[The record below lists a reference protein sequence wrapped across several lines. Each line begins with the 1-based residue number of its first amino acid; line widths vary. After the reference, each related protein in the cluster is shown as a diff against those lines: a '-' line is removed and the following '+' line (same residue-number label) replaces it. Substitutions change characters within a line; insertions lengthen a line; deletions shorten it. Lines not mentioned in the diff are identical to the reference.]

1 MNNIH
6 PPEIHDNR
14 KHPFIKSAVLVF
26 CTIFFS
32 FRFALA
38 AASLLPAS
46 VDTDPFVQNR
56 STNPGLENLLP
67 SLPLAVAE
75 GALTGTFS
83 PTATSM
89 RYNGEKTIG
98 RIGLGFGYFKPAKGR
113 SMSGGQFELATMLG
127 SRIAAGT
134 TLGLYSNRKD
144 LVLNAIWQIPDS
156 GFRIKAS
163 GGYLWGNQ
171 NFSFP
176 SGEANIDLEQFSGSF
191 ATQYIISDSGETS
204 ILQSVGFSIWGAQAN
219 QKSGNPEPRTFIVD
233 TPADHLIMNDPL
245 KLSEGRLSGAA
256 ADVQLALRSNLVA
269 KASLGYE
276 MLRFP
281 FSDGTREINES
292 AYYSL
297 QMFFEPL
304 PELMLGASY
313 KSGAGENR
321 LSFSAETG
329 SWLLNAFHTEGEHGV
344 TGNDGVLLTYRLAIP
359 AGGGQPPLAR
369 RMKPTRSSDTAAL
382 LADALE
388 RPQHLPTVFL
398 AKVDPT
404 AVTLVAS
411 ISKGKAITGFTIEG
425 QAGAT
430 IIDEAAHTI
439 TVNMPFNT
447 DITELTPTITIKGS
461 SVNPASGAAGNFTGP
476 VTYTVTAD
484 DGSTQDYTVRVT
496 VAAADA
502 KAITAFTIPGQT
514 GQTIIDEAEH
524 MITLTMPNG
533 TDVTALQPV
542 ISINGVAVIPASGD
556 YQDFSSPVTYT
567 VTAYDN
573 SIQDYTVTVTIAV
586 DPAGKSITDFYISG
600 QKEGSTIIDESA
612 RTIRVTMPYGTDV
625 TLLTPAI
632 ITITGISVSPG
643 SDVQQDFSHPVNY
656 TVRAADGSTRKYR
669 VTVTVATSVATGEY
683 YGGGIVVFV
692 DGTGIHGLIV
702 TTEDQSQSATW
713 SQAKL
718 ICDNL
723 EYGGFTDWHLPNRD
737 ELNKVYLFF
746 KAGDITMSM
755 PGAKYWSSESAGF
768 PGTAYFLNLAYGL
781 YYGQFISTD
790 TQYAE
795 AFIRAVRTF

>member
-6 PPEIHDNR
+6 PPGIHDNR
-14 KHPFIKSAVLVF
+14 RPPFIRSAALVF
-26 CTIFFS
+26 CSIFFS
-32 FRFALA
+32 FSFAMA

-46 VDTDPFVQNR
+46 VDSDPFVQNR

-67 SLPLAVAE
+67 SLPFAVAE
-75 GALTGTFS
+75 GTLTGMLS

-98 RIGLGFGYFKPAKGR
+98 SIGLGFGYFKPATGR
-113 SMSGGQFELATMLG
+113 SMFGGQFELATMLG
-127 SRIAAGT
+127 NRIATGT
-134 TLGLYSNRKD
+134 TLGFYSNRKD
-144 LVLNAIWQIPDS
+144 LVLNAIWQIPNS

-176 SGEANIDLEQFSGSF
+176 SGDANIDLEQFSGSLS
-191 ATQYIISDSGETS
+191 TQYIISDSGETS
-204 ILQSVGFSIWGAQAN
+204 MLQSVGFSVWGAQAN
-219 QKSGNPEPRTFIVD
+219 QKSGNPEPRTFIVE
-233 TPADHLIMNDPL
+233 TPTDHLIMSDPL

-256 ADVQLALRSNLVA
+256 ADVQFALRSNLVA

-304 PELMLGASY
+304 PELLLGASY

-321 LSFSAETG
+321 TSFSAETG
-329 SWLLNAFHTEGEHGV
+329 RWLLNAFHTEGDHGV
-344 TGNDGVLLTYRLAIP
+344 AGNNGVLLTCRLAIP
-359 AGGGQPPLAR
+359 AGVGQPPLAR

-388 RPQHLPTVFL
+388 RPLQLPTSFL

-411 ISKGKAITGFTIEG
+411 ISKGKAITGFAIEG
-425 QAGAT
+425 QTGAT

-439 TVNMPFNT
+439 ALNMPFNT
-447 DITELTPTITIKGS
+447 DITALTPTITIRGS
-461 SVNPASGAAGNFTGP
+461 SVNPASGAERNFTGP

-502 KAITAFTIPGQT
+502 KTITAFTIPGQT
-514 GQTIIDEAEH
+514 GPTIIDEAEH
-524 MITLTMPNG
+524 IISLTMPNG
-533 TDVTALQPV
+533 TDVSALQPV
-542 ISINGVAVIPASGD
+542 ISINGTSVDPGSNVP
-556 YQDFSSPVTYT
+556 QDFTNPVTYT
-567 VTAYDN
+567 VTASN
-573 SIQDYTVTVTIAV
+573 GSLQPYTVTITVAA
-586 DPAGKSITDFYISG
+586 DPAAKSITDFYISG
-600 QKEGSTIIDESA
+600 QKDSAIIDENS
-612 RTIRVTMPYGTDV
+612 RTIKVTMPYGTDV
-625 TLLTPAI
+625 TVLWPT
-632 ITITGISVSPG
+632 ITITGVSVNPE
-643 SDVQQDFSHPVNY
+643 SDVPQDFTNPVAY
-656 TVRAADGSTRKYR
+656 TVRAADGSTRKYK
-669 VTVTVATSVATGEY
+669 VTVTVATSVAVGEY

-692 DGTGIHGLIV
+692 DEKGINGLIV
-702 TTEDQSQSATW
+702 TTEDQSQNATW

-737 ELNKVYLFF
+737 ELNKVFLFF

-790 TQYAE
+790 TQYTE

>member
-6 PPEIHDNR
+6 PPAIHDNR
-14 KHPFIKSAVLVF
+14 KHPFIKSATLVF

-46 VDTDPFVQNR
+46 VDSDPFVQNR

-67 SLPLAVAE
+67 SLPFAVAE
-75 GALTGTFS
+75 GAITGTFS

-98 RIGLGFGYFKPAKGR
+98 RIGIGFGYFKPAKGR

-127 SRIAAGT
+127 NRIAAGT
-134 TLGLYSNRKD
+134 TLGLYPNRKD

-171 NFSFP
+171 NFIFP

-191 ATQYIISDSGETS
+191 STQYIFSDSGETS

-233 TPADHLIMNDPL
+233 TPADHLIMSDPL

-256 ADVQLALRSNLVA
+256 ADVQLALRPNLVA

-281 FSDGTREINES
+281 FSDGTRQINES

-321 LSFSAETG
+321 TSFSAETG

-344 TGNDGVLLTYRLAIP
+344 AGNDGVLLTCRLAIP
-359 AGGGQPPLAR
+359 AGGGQTPLAR

-388 RPQHLPTVFL
+388 RPEQLPTSFL

-411 ISKGKAITGFTIEG
+411 ISKGKAITGFTIED
-425 QAGAT
+425 QTGAT

-439 TVNMPFNT
+439 AVNMPFNT
-447 DITELTPTITIKGS
+447 DITALTPFITIKGS

-514 GQTIIDEAEH
+514 GPTIIDEAEH
-524 MITLTMPNG
+524 IISLTMPNG

-542 ISINGVAVIPASGD
+542 ISINGTSVDPGSNVP
-556 YQDFSSPVTYT
+556 QDFTNPVTYT
-567 VTAYDN
+567 VTAADG
-573 SIQDYTVTVTIAV
+573 SIQPYTVTITVAA
-586 DPAGKSITDFYISG
+586 DPAAKSITDFYISG
-600 QKEGSTIIDESA
+600 QKDSAIIDESA
-612 RTIRVTMPYGTDV
+612 RTIRVTMPYGTNV
-625 TLLTPAI
+625 TVLWPT
-632 ITITGISVSPG
+632 ITITGVSVNPG
-643 SDVQQDFSHPVNY
+643 SDVPQDFTNPVAY
-656 TVRAADGSTRKYR
+656 TVRAADGSTRKYK
-669 VTVTVATSVATGEY
+669 VTVTVATSVAMGEY

-692 DGTGIHGLIV
+692 EGAGIHGLIV
-702 TTEDQSQSATW
+702 TTEDQSRSATW

-781 YYGQFISTD
+781 SS
-790 TQYAE
+790 
-795 AFIRAVRTF
+795 VRLK